1 MPDAGEHLINLMVQL
16 RRTAPLSGLT
26 GDEERLLFELY
37 VMAQAHSQ
45 ILVTDVYQ
53 CPGFGSRSSS
63 YRTLVSLREKDIVAF
78 DVDETDRRKR
88 RVTFTDAAQIIFSS
102 LS

>member
-1 MPDAGEHLINLMVQL
+1 MDTINLLVDL
-16 RRTAPLSGLT
+16 RRKTPLAALT